1 MLKKVEYDKQELKL
15 FAFLCYFIYSDKKY
29 DGFFI
34 DENLDIFWGIH

>member
-1 MLKKVEYDKQELKL
+1 MKKVEYDKQELKL
-15 FAFLCYFIYSDKKY
+15 FAFLYYFIYSDKKY